1 MMFLL
6 RAAFWLSVVLVLLP
20 TGGSK
25 QDRAVADTAAPIG
38 AIEAA
43 SAAGAAVSD
52 MRQFCSRQP
61 EACAVGTQALIAFG
75 HRAQAGAQMLYG
87 IVSEKLAASEKLAT
101 PDGSAASSAKRPI
114 AVPSRSSQSTLTRD
128 DLGPQWQGPPA

>member
-25 QDRAVADTAAPIG
+25 PDRDTADGG
-38 AIEAA
+38 AAVGALEAA

-61 EACAVGTQALIAFG
+61 EACAVGTQALITFG
-75 HRAQAGAQMLYG
+75 HRAQAGAQMLYEM
-87 IVSEKLAASEKLAT
+87 VSDKLAAPGAAKAPAT
-101 PDGSAASSAKRPI
+101 PSRP
-114 AVPSRSSQSTLTRD
+114 SQSTLTKD
-128 DLGPQWQGPPA
+128 DLSPQWRGPPA